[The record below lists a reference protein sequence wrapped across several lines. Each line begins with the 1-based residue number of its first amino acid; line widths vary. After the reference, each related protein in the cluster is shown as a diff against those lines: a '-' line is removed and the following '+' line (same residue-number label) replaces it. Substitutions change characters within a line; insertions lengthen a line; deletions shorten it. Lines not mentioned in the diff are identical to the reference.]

1 MNNYLC
7 KEIRLDISN
16 ICNLSCPLCPNTNRR
31 NKKTEEKHLMSFEN
45 FKKLVDNIDSFVE
58 TISIGTKHEALLN
71 DNIFLMTKYLHNKY
85 PDTDIN
91 LLSNFN
97 FNYNAEDIIK
107 SGITNIIIGLDG
119 IDQES
124 YSKYR
129 VGGNFNNVLQ
139 NIKQIQEYKNRYN
152 LNIPTLTIS
161 FIVFSHNE
169 HLIPKAKE
177 LFSSLGINIFFRRTD
192 YHDGYESWL
201 PKNFHNEQPKEE
213 NKDINKNNI
222 ICQDPFNILDID
234 TFGNVLPCCAEEAL
248 NYFVGN
254 IFEEKLSTIWNG
266 KKLKQLRDFLI
277 SKQTENDNIPCKFC
291 PVYKNNGYTNYVKFE
306 N

>member
-1 MNNYLC
+1 MNKYSC

-58 TISIGTKHEALLN
+58 TISVGTKHEALLN

-169 HLIPKAKE
+169 HLIPKAKD

-201 PKNFHNEQPKEE
+201 PKNFHNEQTEEE
-213 NKDINKNNI
+213 NKDINKNI

-254 IFEEKLSTIWNG
+254 IFEDKLSTIWNG
-266 KKLKQLRDFLI
+266 IKLKQIRDFLI

>member
-1 MNNYLC
+1 MNKYSC

-97 FNYNAEDIIK
+97 FNYNTEDIIK

-169 HLIPKAKE
+169 HLIPKAKD

-201 PKNFHNEQPKEE
+201 PKNFHNEQTEE
-213 NKDINKNNI
+213 NKDINKNI

-254 IFEEKLSTIWNG
+254 IFEDKLSTIWNG
-266 KKLKQLRDFLI
+266 IKLKQIRDFLI

>member
-97 FNYNAEDIIK
+97 FNYNTEDIIK

-152 LNIPTLTIS
+152 LNIDD
-161 FIVFSHNE
+161 
-169 HLIPKAKE
+169 
-177 LFSSLGINIFFRRTD
+177 FF
-192 YHDGYESWL
+192 YC
-201 PKNFHNEQPKEE
+201 F
-213 NKDINKNNI
+213 
-222 ICQDPFNILDID
+222 
-234 TFGNVLPCCAEEAL
+234 
-248 NYFVGN
+248 
-254 IFEEKLSTIWNG
+254 
-266 KKLKQLRDFLI
+266 
-277 SKQTENDNIPCKFC
+277 
-291 PVYKNNGYTNYVKFE
+291 
-306 N
+306 